1 VTDIRVEGLA
11 ELEQMLKRT
20 LPDRLQGKALQGA
33 LAKAARPIVTTARQ
47 LAPVKTGR
55 LRSAIYSKRS
65 RFSKP
70 GFERR
75 IIAVRRGK
83 KQQKN
88 DRDAFYWKW
97 IEFGR
102 GVVRRTRKG
111 DEGKSLGTPD
121 AGWFGA
127 EVKAI
132 PARPFMR
139 PAFESNKTQAI
150 EIIRRELAG
159 EIKKVAA
166 RQQARVLARLRKTVT
181 GF

>member
-33 LAKAARPIVTTARQ
+33 LAKAARPIVSTARQ

-65 RFSKP
+65 KFSTP

-75 IIAVRRGK
+75 IVSVRRGK
-83 KQQKN
+83 RQQKK

-102 GVVRRTRKG
+102 GVVRRKRKG
-111 DEGKSLGTPD
+111 DEGKVLGTPT
-121 AGWFGA
+121 AGWFGT
-127 EVKAI
+127 EVQPI

-150 EIIRRELAG
+150 EIIRKELAG

-166 RQQARVLARLRKTVT
+166 REQARIASRLRKTIT

>member
-1 VTDIRVEGLA
+1 MTEIRVEGLA
-11 ELEQMLKRT
+11 ELERMLKRT

-33 LAKAARPIVTTARQ
+33 LAKAARPIVTSARQ

-65 RFSKP
+65 RFSTP

-83 KQQKN
+83 KQQKR
-88 DRDAFYWKW
+88 DRDAYYWKW

-111 DEGKSLGTPD
+111 EEGRVLGTPD
-121 AGWFGA
+121 KGWFGA

-139 PAFESNKTQAI
+139 PAFESNKTQAV
-150 EIIRRELAG
+150 EIIRKELAA

-166 RQQARVLARLRKTVT
+166 RQQARVLRSLRKTVT